1 MIVAGGHGANGF
13 TAHGSQSDGDSNN
26 STVSCH

>member
-13 TAHGSQSDGDSNN
+13 MAHGSQSDGESNN
-26 STVSCH
+26 STVSCQ